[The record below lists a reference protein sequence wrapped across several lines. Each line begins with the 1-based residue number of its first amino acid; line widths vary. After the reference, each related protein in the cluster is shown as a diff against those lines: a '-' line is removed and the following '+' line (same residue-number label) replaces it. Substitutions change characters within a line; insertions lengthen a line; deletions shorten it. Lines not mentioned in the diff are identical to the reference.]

1 MGRYG
6 LRADQWERIAH
17 LLPGKDGDVGVTA
30 KDNKLFVDA
39 VLYRYRAG
47 IPWRYGMHTSLC
59 GKESTRKNFAEA
71 RLKYMI

>member
-6 LRADQWERIAH
+6 LQTDQWARIAP

-30 KDNKLFVDA
+30 KDNKLVVDV

-47 IPWRYGMHTSLC
+47 IPWRDLPERFGDPINIHKRC
-59 GKESTRKNFAEA
+59 
-71 RLKYMI
+71 